1 MRTVLAMNRWKQ
13 YLIDMGPV
21 TLFYIASVCI
31 AGVVSKRM
39 DPGSLRILA
48 AMIPLP
54 SIVWMAYAE
63 MRRLRRRDE
72 LRQRVEVEAMTIAFS
87 ISFCVIV
94 MLTFLDLFGALKTTI
109 PVAGL
114 IMAVCWAG
122 AQIWVR
128 LRYRYWA

>member
-1 MRTVLAMNRWKQ
+1 MNRYKR

-21 TLFYIASVCI
+21 TLFYIASVVA
-31 AGVVSKRM
+31 AGVLSKRM
-39 DPGSLRILA
+39 DPGVLRLLA

-114 IMAVCWAG
+114 IMALCWIG
-122 AQIWVR
+122 AQMWVR
-128 LRYRYWA
+128 LRYRYWT

>member
-1 MRTVLAMNRWKQ
+1 MNRYKR
-13 YLIDMGPV
+13 YSIDMGPV
-21 TLFYIASVCI
+21 TLFYIASVV
-31 AGVVSKRM
+31 AAAVLSKRL
-39 DPGSLRILA
+39 DPGVLRILA

-87 ISFCVIV
+87 VSFCVIV
-94 MLTFLDLFGALKTTI
+94 MLTFLDLFGALKTTV

-114 IMAVCWAG
+114 IMGVCWLG

>member
-1 MRTVLAMNRWKQ
+1 MAFAQTRR
-13 YLIDMGPV
+13 YLRDMGLV
-21 TLFYIASVCI
+21 TLFYIASVFV

-39 DPGSLRILA
+39 EPGALRILVA
-48 AMIPLP
+48 LIPLP
-54 SIVWMAYAE
+54 SIAWMAYAE

-72 LRQRVEVEAMTIAFS
+72 LRQRVEVEAMTIAFAV
-87 ISFCVIV
+87 SFCVIV
-94 MLTFLDLFGALKTTI
+94 MLTFLDLFGALKTSL

-114 IMAVCWAG
+114 IMAVCWLA

>member
-1 MRTVLAMNRWKQ
+1 MNRWKR

-21 TLFYIASVCI
+21 TLFYIASVFV

-39 DPGSLRILA
+39 EPGGLRILV

-87 ISFCVIV
+87 VSFCVIV
-94 MLTFLDLFGALKTTI
+94 MLAFLDLFGALKTTI

-114 IMAVCWAG
+114 IMSICWAG

>member
-1 MRTVLAMNRWKQ
+1 MNRWKR

-21 TLFYIASVCI
+21 TLFYAASVLL

-39 DPGSLRILA
+39 DPGAMRILV

-54 SIVWMAYAE
+54 SIAWMAYAE

-114 IMAVCWAG
+114 IMCACWLG
-122 AQIWVR
+122 AQFWVR

>member
-1 MRTVLAMNRWKQ
+1 MNQWKR
-13 YLIDMGPV
+13 YMIDMGPV
-21 TLFYIASVCI
+21 TLFYIVSVLV

-39 DPGSLRILA
+39 DPGALRILV

-54 SIVWMAYAE
+54 SITWMAYAE
-63 MRRLRRRDE
+63 MRRLRRLDE

-87 ISFCVIV
+87 VSLCVVV
-94 MLTFLDLFGALKTTI
+94 MLTFLDLFDALKTSI

-114 IMAVCWAG
+114 IMCICWAG
-122 AQIWVR
+122 AQLWVR

>member
-1 MRTVLAMNRWKQ
+1 MNRYNR

-21 TLFYIASVCI
+21 TLFYIASVFF

-39 DPGSLRILA
+39 DPGLLRILA

-54 SIVWMAYAE
+54 SIIWMAYAE

-72 LRQRVEVEAMTIAFS
+72 LRQRVEVEAMSIAFS
-87 ISFCVIV
+87 VSLCVIV
-94 MLTFLDLFGALKTTI
+94 MLTFLDMFGALKTTI
-109 PVAGL
+109 PIAALV
-114 IMAVCWAG
+114 MCVCWLG

-128 LRYRYWA
+128 VRYRYWA

>member
-1 MRTVLAMNRWKQ
+1 MNVMNRWKR

-21 TLFYIASVCI
+21 TLFYIASVLI

-39 DPGSLRILA
+39 DPGALRILV

-54 SIVWMAYAE
+54 SIAWMAYAE
-63 MRRLRRRDE
+63 MRRLRKRDE
-72 LRQRVEVEAMTIAFS
+72 LRQRIEVEAMTIAFS
-87 ISFCVIV
+87 VSLCVIV
-94 MLTFLDLFGALKTTI
+94 MLTFLDLFDAMKTTI

-114 IMAVCWAG
+114 IMCACWLG

>member
-1 MRTVLAMNRWKQ
+1 MNRWKR
-13 YLIDMGPV
+13 YLIDMGPA
-21 TLFYIASVCI
+21 TLFYIASVLV
-31 AGVVSKRM
+31 AGIVSKRM
-39 DPGSLRILA
+39 EAGALRILV

-54 SIVWMAYAE
+54 AIIWMAYAE

-87 ISFCVIV
+87 VSLCVIV
-94 MLTFLDLFGALKTTI
+94 MLTFLELFGALKTTI

-114 IMAVCWAG
+114 IMCLCWLG

>member
-1 MRTVLAMNRWKQ
+1 MNRWKR
-13 YLIDMGPV
+13 YMIDMGPV
-21 TLFYIASVCI
+21 TLFYIVSVFV

-39 DPGSLRILA
+39 DPGALRILV

-54 SIVWMAYAE
+54 SIAWMAYAE

-87 ISFCVIV
+87 VSLCVIV
-94 MLTFLDLFGALKTTI
+94 MLTFLDLFDALKTSI

-114 IMAVCWAG
+114 IMCICWAG
-122 AQIWVR
+122 AQLWVR

>member
-1 MRTVLAMNRWKQ
+1 MNRYKR
-13 YLIDMGPV
+13 YLIDMGPA
-21 TLFYIASVCI
+21 TLFYIASVFV
-31 AGVVSKRM
+31 AGMVSKRM
-39 DPGSLRILA
+39 DPGVLRILV

-54 SIVWMAYAE
+54 SIAWMAYAE

-87 ISFCVIV
+87 VSLCVIA
-94 MLTFLDLFGALKTTI
+94 MLTFLDLFDALKTPM
-109 PVAGL
+109 PVAAVV
-114 IMAVCWAG
+114 MCVCWLG